1 MRTLPLK
8 RAGLTL
14 TCWVLGGVL
23 LVATDVSAQNVD
35 KTAAEL
41 RELRSEI
48 AKVTA
53 RMAEDVA
60 ERDRLTKEL
69 RNTEKSTVAVRRELS
84 RLRDERRQRERER
97 ANLAAERERRRLQLS
112 AEREALAEQLRA
124 AHRQGRDHA
133 LKIFL
138 GQDDPGLAGRLFAYF
153 GYVGRAQADQVADI
167 ERIMADIESLDQKLA
182 TEAERIEGLE
192 REQAG
197 ELARLDTARQQRS
210 EVIAKLEQESKARE
224 NRLKRLQTEQAALE
238 KLLRELRRASRAFPS
253 DSKSPFAQMRGK
265 LVWPVTGKLIAGY
278 GSTRAGSVKWQG
290 ALIAAE
296 RGTPVRSIYRGRV
309 VYADW
314 LAGMG
319 LLVIVDHGGGFLSL
333 YCHNEQVFR
342 NVGDVVNAGDT
353 LSAVGDT
360 GGRSR
365 PELYLEIRR
374 GGKPVDPAPWF
385 RSRTP

>member
-1 MRTLPLK
+1 MSTAAFK
-8 RAGLTL
+8 HTGLTL
-14 TCWVLGGVL
+14 ASLALGAL
-23 LVATDVSAQNVD
+23 ALVAAETMAQNAD
-35 KTAAEL
+35 KAAAEL

-53 RMAEDVA
+53 RMAEDAA

-69 RNTEKSTVAVRRELS
+69 RDTEKSTVSVRRELN
-84 RLRDERRQRERER
+84 RLRDERQQRERER
-97 ANLAAERERRRLQLS
+97 ANLAAERERRRLQL
-112 AEREALAEQLRA
+112 ATEREALAEQLRA
-124 AHRQGRDHA
+124 AHRQGRDHG

-153 GYVGRAQADQVADI
+153 GYVGRAQGDQVAGI
-167 ERIMADIESLDQKLA
+167 ERTLSEIETLDQKLA
-182 TEAERIEGLE
+182 VEAERIERLE
-192 REQAG
+192 REQSV
-197 ELARLDTARQQRS
+197 ELARLDTAREQRS
-210 EVIAKLEQESKARE
+210 QVIAKLERETKARE
-224 NRLKRLQTEQAALE
+224 GRLKRLRSEQAALE
-238 KLLRELRRASRAFPS
+238 KLLRELQRASRAFPS

-265 LVWPVTGKLIAGY
+265 LVWPVAGKLAASY

-290 ALIAAE
+290 ALIAAP

-319 LLVIVDHGGGFLSL
+319 LLVIIDHGGGFLSL
-333 YCHNEQVFR
+333 YGHNEQVFR
-342 NVGDVVNAGDT
+342 NVGDIVNAGDT

-374 GGKPVDPAPWF
+374 AGKPVDPTPWF
-385 RSRTP
+385 RTRTP